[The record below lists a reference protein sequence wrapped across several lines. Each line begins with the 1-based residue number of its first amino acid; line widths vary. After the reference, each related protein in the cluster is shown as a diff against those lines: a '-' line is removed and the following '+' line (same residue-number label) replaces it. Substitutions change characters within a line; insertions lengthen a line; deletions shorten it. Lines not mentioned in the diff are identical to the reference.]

1 MYTVL
6 LQLLFLENSPY
17 ARHCEATDYRG
28 EQGSSSQGVYIDSL
42 LFKTKP
48 NPTRKSGM
56 VNPHFT
62 KKMPNF
68 TSESHPQTR
77 KVATVRKG
85 SKAWYFYHEQT
96 LRKTTKLFKI
106 WQTSNPGKNMP
117 HIKVTPPSIYLKN
130 KNKKDLGVPLL
141 AQQLTNLRSMGMQ
154 VRSLASLSGLR
165 IRHCPELWCRL
176 QTWLRSRVT
185 VAVM

>member
-1 MYTVL
+1 
-6 LQLLFLENSPY
+6 
-17 ARHCEATDYRG
+17 
-28 EQGSSSQGVYIDSL
+28 
-42 LFKTKP
+42 
-48 NPTRKSGM
+48 
-56 VNPHFT
+56 
-62 KKMPNF
+62 
-68 TSESHPQTR
+68 
-77 KVATVRKG
+77 
-85 SKAWYFYHEQT
+85 
-96 LRKTTKLFKI
+96 
-106 WQTSNPGKNMP
+106 MP

-130 KNKKDLGVPLL
+130 KNKKDLGVPFL